1 MARSSIVM
9 ICKNIKFDRDNM
21 NVLTYSENQILT
33 LCQTY
38 AVRTATN
45 YSFVGGHNT
54 NTIVVNFSYSECL
67 SCNYLAFQNKDYN
80 LKWYFA
86 FIDTV
91 EYVSDGA
98 TKIHFT
104 VDIFHTW
111 WNYWDSKRCFVV
123 REHVNDDTVGANTIP
138 EGLETGEYISAKLQP
153 TNSNPYTTCFCVA
166 VSDFLFNFYSTLN
179 ELVPSGLYYIG
190 VKTLKGVK
198 DIIKLYDDRGKIEA
212 INSIFA
218 IPDEFFS
225 SWATVTDID
234 GQISTTV
241 KFSTN
246 LTNLTITKVNYLAND
261 YIPVNKK
268 LLCFPYSFLQV
279 SNHNGVVVNY
289 YWEEFNK
296 LPIEN
301 PASTDIR
308 FAVKGALVPGGSFM
322 CTPINYRNILN
333 NNDDGIPL
341 GKYPVGGW
349 STDPYTNWLTQ
360 QSLNIAGV
368 KVDPI
373 TVGAVAGTA
382 GLALGSLAAIAT
394 GGVSAAIGASFALS
408 GAEGIWD
415 TMQAQYKH
423 DLTPQQALGNTN
435 VGDFSF
441 AFGLTSF
448 EFKRMSIKEEYARCI
463 DEYFTRFGYKVNR
476 LKLPNQVGRTYY
488 NYVQIGKGEL
498 LCYQKANVT
507 AIPPQDLIQLNR
519 LYQRGI
525 TLWHDYTNFGDYS
538 VSNTITP
545 VSL

>member
-67 SCNYLAFQNKDYN
+67 SCNYVAFQNKDYN

-111 WNYWDSKRCFVV
+111 WNYWDAKRCFVV
-123 REHVNDDTVGANTIP
+123 REHVNDDTAGLHTIP
-138 EGLETGEYISAKLQP
+138 EGLDTGEYISAKLQP
-153 TNSNPYTTCFCVA
+153 TNLNPYTTCFCVA
-166 VSDFLFNFYSTLN
+166 VSEFLFSSYSTMN
-179 ELVPSGLYYIG
+179 ESLPTGLYYIG
-190 VKTLKGVK
+190 LKTLDGVK
-198 DIIKLYDDRGKIEA
+198 DLVELYDDRGKIDA
-212 INSIFA
+212 INSIFV

-225 SWATVTDID
+225 SWTTVTGID

-246 LTNLTITKVNYLAND
+246 LSNITVTKVNYLAND

-279 SNHNGVVVNY
+279 SNHNGTIVNY

-301 PASTDIR
+301 PASTNIR
-308 FAVKGALVPGGSFM
+308 FVVKGALTPGGSFM
-322 CTPINYRNILN
+322 LTPINYRNILN

-341 GKYPVGGW
+341 GKFPMGGW

-360 QSLNIAGV
+360 QSLNVAGI

-373 TVGAVAGTA
+373 TAGGGLSVASMLAGTA
-382 GLALGSLAAIAT
+382 LMAT
-394 GGVSAAIGASFALS
+394 GGGAIIGAGMLAS
-408 GAEGIWD
+408 GASGMFE
-415 TMQAQYKH
+415 TMQQQYKH
-423 DLTPQQALGNTN
+423 DLAPEQARGNTN
-435 VGDFSF
+435 VGDYSF
-441 AFGLTSF
+441 VFGLTSF

-463 DEYFTRFGYKVNR
+463 DAYFTRFGYKVNS
-476 LKLPNQVGRTYY
+476 LKLPNQVGRTYF
-488 NYVQIGKGEL
+488 NYVQIGNGEI
-498 LCYQKANVT
+498 LCYQKNNVV
-507 AIPPQDLIQLNR
+507 AIPPQDLIKLNK

-525 TLWHDYTNFGDYS
+525 TLWHDYTNFGDFS
-538 VSNTITP
+538 VNNAITP